1 MASLPQ
7 KCLAECLGVYI
18 LCSFGNGAV
27 AQTLLYS
34 GDKAGLLD
42 IHLAYGMVVTLAV
55 YVTGKVS
62 GAHLNPAVTL
72 AECVFGRFEW
82 RHAPH
87 YFLSQILGGF
97 ISSVMVWLVY
107 MDMDKDMTTA
117 GIFATYPR
125 DDISLIQALI
135 DEIIGT
141 IMLVLCLH
149 ALVDNDNTKPP
160 AGFEPFFV
168 GITVFTIGAAFG
180 INTGYAINPARDL
193 GPRLFTLVA
202 GWGGEVFSR
211 GNNKVWKKFQ
221 IFLNN

>member
-1 MASLPQ
+1 MFETIPQSLKLDSFNFFLIYHLSIQMATLLQ

-42 IHLAYGMVVTLAV
+42 IHLAYGMAVTLAV

-87 YFLSQILGGF
+87 YFIAQILGGF
-97 ISSVMVWLVY
+97 ISSVVVWLVY
-107 MDMDKDMTTA
+107 MDMEKDMTTA

-125 DDISLIQALI
+125 DDISLVQ
-135 DEIIGT
+135 GQ
-141 IMLVLCLH
+141 CL
-149 ALVDNDNTKPP
+149 
-160 AGFEPFFV
+160 E
-168 GITVFTIGAAFG
+168 
-180 INTGYAINPARDL
+180 L
-193 GPRLFTLVA
+193 GDYCR
-202 GWGGEVFSR
+202 
-211 GNNKVWKKFQ
+211 N
-221 IFLNN
+221 